1 MTVKT
6 EFQKKI
12 RFILIG
18 LGLAIF
24 CFGCAAAPPK
34 PEEPPPGPRVESPV
48 VQEETPA
55 PTSIPAPAPPP
66 ETQPVPGKPAFAI
79 QEPPPSP
86 PSLPSPPPPPPVKET
101 KPQPALYLHTVK
113 YRGETLS
120 IIALWYTGSHD
131 SWKKIAQAN
140 PDLDPNRIFPGDE
153 ISIPEGIL
161 KTHDP
166 LPKEFVDRIYSKA
179 GKEKGQPKARTQ
191 AVDPQQEELKL
202 FGPRKTIRK

>member
-1 MTVKT
+1 VTVKS
-6 EFQKKI
+6 EFRKEI

-18 LGLAIF
+18 LGLAMF
-24 CFGCAAAPPK
+24 CLGCATTPPK
-34 PEEPPPGPRVESPV
+34 PEEPAPISRVESPV

-66 ETQPVPGKPAFAI
+66 KIEPVPQKPPLVV
-79 QEPPPSP
+79 QEPPPSS
-86 PSLPSPPPPPPVKET
+86 PSSSLPPPPPPVKEAQ
-101 KPQPALYLHTVK
+101 PQPALYLHTVK

-120 IIALWYTGSHD
+120 IIALWYTGNHD
-131 SWKKIAQAN
+131 SWKKIAQGN

-153 ISIPEGIL
+153 ILIPEGML

-179 GKEKGQPKARTQ
+179 SKEKGQPRARTQ
-191 AVDPQQEELKL
+191 AIDPQQEDLKL
-202 FGPRKTIRK
+202 FGPRKTTRK

>member
-1 MTVKT
+1 VTVKT

-12 RFILIG
+12 RFILTG
-18 LGLAIF
+18 LSLAML
-24 CFGCAAAPPK
+24 CFGCAVAPPK
-34 PEEPPPGPRVESPV
+34 PEEPAPGSRVESPV

-55 PTSIPAPAPPP
+55 PASIPAPAPSPK
-66 ETQPVPGKPAFAI
+66 TQPIPEKPAFAV

-86 PSLPSPPPPPPVKET
+86 PSPPPPPPVKET

-120 IIALWYTGSHD
+120 IIALWYTGNHD
-131 SWKKIAQAN
+131 SWKKIAQGN

-153 ISIPEGIL
+153 ILIPEGML

-179 GKEKGQPKARTQ
+179 SKEKGQPKVRTQ
-191 AVDPQQEELKL
+191 AIETQKEELKL
-202 FGPRKTIRK
+202 FGPRKTTRK